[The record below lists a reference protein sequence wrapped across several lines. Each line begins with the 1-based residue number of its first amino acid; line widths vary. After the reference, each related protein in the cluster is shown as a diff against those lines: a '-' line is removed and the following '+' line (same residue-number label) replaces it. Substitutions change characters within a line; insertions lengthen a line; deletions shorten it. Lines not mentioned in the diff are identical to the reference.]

1 MVALLYFCFR
11 KTTWKSKR
19 WEFFISNRLF
29 RGYFQ
34 WNTYTYFKKI
44 CSWARY
50 SDAKL
55 IKNILNFLV
64 ALLRFYFRNQPKI
77 LNCEGFLPLIE
88 PLVATFSE
96 TRTLTSRKYVAEQGI
111 VMPNWSKIFRV
122 FRSHSS
128 VFALEKQPKIMN
140 FQIFFYLQMILW
152 WLVLMKRVHLLWCQ
166 IDQKHFKPFG
176 PNLRFLF
183 EKKPKNL
190 NFQGFFYL

>member
-11 KTTWKSKR
+11 KTTWKSKL
-19 WEFFISNRLF
+19 WEFLISNRPF

-44 CSWARY
+44 
-50 SDAKL
+50 AKL
-55 IKNILNFLV
+55 VKNILNFLV

-77 LNCEGFLPLIE
+77 LNCQGFLPLIE

-140 FQIFFYLQMILW
+140 FQIFFYL
-152 WLVLMKRVHLLWCQ
+152 
-166 IDQKHFKPFG
+166 
-176 PNLRFLF
+176 
-183 EKKPKNL
+183 
-190 NFQGFFYL
+190 